1 MRVKLLRDEED
12 GVTVRLV
19 YPATLD
25 EYGETFEILGG
36 RAAGRGGSVA
46 GHGSYVVT
54 TEEQRAR
61 WRLPDLLACGRAR
74 VVDEAEAF
82 GLLCDAPAATVAA
95 PRWSGG
101 PGGSAVEAI
110 RALAAPDTRLDQV
123 LEVLDGVDLPG
134 PVCETLRRA
143 LRQTRASRAVGK
155 VLDRVQRVLALPW
168 RQRSPARFDA
178 AAVSQALERTHG
190 ARAGQAAPGRGAGGV
205 PADPRPAHGGSRARR
220 PGRGYGRA
228 VRAGG
233 AAGPGRGRGAGSL
246 SCRSRGDRQDVAG
259 RGRRPA
265 ALGRAHVE
273 VTLGGQD
280 VGRLIHGVDGGG
292 AGRIIEGLCAAGVNN
307 LVFVLEAI
315 DRVDT
320 EAAEVLLDVLE
331 RAPARVRG

>member
-190 ARAGQAAPGRGAGGV
+190 GLARVKRRLVEVLAACPQTRGLLTVEAARGGRDADTAAPFALVVRPV
-205 PADPRPAHGGSRARR
+205 PA
-220 PGRGYGRA
+220 
-228 VRAGG
+228 
-233 AAGPGRGRGAGSL
+233 AAGAPVLCLAGPAGTGKTSL
-246 SCRSRGDRQDVAG
+246 A
-259 RGRRPA
+259 
-265 ALGRAHVE
+265 
-273 VTLGGQD
+273 
-280 VGRLIHGVDGGG
+280 
-292 AGRIIEGLCAAGVNN
+292 
-307 LVFVLEAI
+307 
-315 DRVDT
+315 
-320 EAAEVLLDVLE
+320 EAA
-331 RAPARVRG
+331 APPRSAAPTWK